1 MRDLRLGLPDRLAD
15 ETRVVGSVFL
25 WGRIVRGEGLYR
37 AEFAYP
43 RELYVTPRLGRRRR
57 LRRPAA
63 LRAYGVPIRVVP
75 SYAELR
81 TRSPRAGGFVEI
93 LAAVPPGSPSVGSE
107 LHGLRHWTRVAR
119 VGRELARE
127 TRGANVAVVEAF
139 AALHDSQRR
148 ADRNDRDHGA
158 RAALVARRLRKES
171 VLEVDDAELDVLCYA
186 LRHHDRG
193 WVTSNPTIG
202 CAWDADRLDLPR
214 VGIAPA
220 LELLSTAAARRRVEP
235 RRAR

>member
-1 MRDLRLGLPDRLAD
+1 MSLVPEGVEPVVGWRTWTLTSEGLVSLSQRLWEPGRPLHARCSRESSGPIRPGTWVWHAPLAVAWWDEIAWMGRRVGDPPAATQRRILGYKRLSIAERDSYLDRLAD

-81 TRSPRAGGFVEI
+81 TRSPYLLERTGA
-93 LAAVPPGSPSVGSE
+93 SVRSSS
-107 LHGLRHWTRVAR
+107 A
-119 VGRELARE
+119 
-127 TRGANVAVVEAF
+127 
-139 AALHDSQRR
+139 
-148 ADRNDRDHGA
+148 
-158 RAALVARRLRKES
+158 
-171 VLEVDDAELDVLCYA
+171 
-186 LRHHDRG
+186 
-193 WVTSNPTIG
+193 
-202 CAWDADRLDLPR
+202 
-214 VGIAPA
+214 
-220 LELLSTAAARRRVEP
+220 STLTER
-235 RRAR
+235 